1 MPDTDAPLARYTFR
15 RSVLEEPRT
24 YSLYAD
30 RIVIEGSQL
39 PAQTYLLGDVQ
50 VVHLKYEHTK
60 QREYYQ
66 CFLHTRRGRIDLRH
80 VDYES
85 FGKFQDQ
92 RATYTPF
99 VRALLAELAR
109 VPGVRFKA
117 GSMVNFIGAII
128 GVPVMAGLT
137 WLCVSFGRYGLAIFA
152 AAMGGI
158 AVIMI
163 GPSRP
168 RRFDP
173 LAPPADLLPV

>member
-1 MPDTDAPLARYTFR
+1 MTETDAPLARYTFR
-15 RSVLEEPRT
+15 RSVLEQART

-30 RIVIEGSQL
+30 RVVVEGTQG

-80 VDYES
+80 VDWVS
-85 FGKFQDQ
+85 FGQFQDR

-117 GSMVNFIGAII
+117 GSTANFIAAIL
-128 GVPVMAGLT
+128 GVPVMAGLM
-137 WLCVSFGRYGLAIFA
+137 WLCVALERYGLAIFA
-152 AAMGGI
+152 GAMGSL

-163 GPSRP
+163 
-168 RRFDP
+168 
-173 LAPPADLLPV
+173 

>member
-1 MPDTDAPLARYTFR
+1 MVPHYTFR
-15 RSVLEEPRT
+15 RSVLEQDRT
-24 YSLYAD
+24 YSLYPD
-30 RIVIEGSQL
+30 GIVVEGGDMT
-39 PAQTYLLGDVQ
+39 PRTYLWEEIRR
-50 VVHLKYEHTK
+50 VHLKYEHTK

-80 VDYES
+80 VDWQS
-85 FGKFQDQ
+85 FGRFQDR

-117 GSMVNFIGAII
+117 GSTANFIGAIV
-128 GVPVMAGLT
+128 GAPVMAGLM
-137 WLCVSFGRYGLAIFA
+137 WLCVSLGRYGLAIFA
-152 AAMGGI
+152 AAMGGL
-158 AVIMI
+158 AVFMI

-173 LAPPADLLPV
+173 LAPPADLLPG